1 MTSRLSNHTYRP
13 TVPARHVTI
22 RTMRNL
28 IAQRQYHTARCILKS
43 GDRFLLA
50 IHNNIRLENHGK
62 WGLPGGR
69 VEFGENPETTARRE
83 LAEEL
88 GVQLEALRFV
98 GDYEYKGRMHKVFGS
113 EFEGDIVSFDQNE
126 ILEIGWHSLAQV
138 RTFEEDGK
146 LHTGFE
152 HIAIREYIQL
162 ID

>member
-1 MTSRLSNHTYRP
+1 
-13 TVPARHVTI
+13 
-22 RTMRNL
+22 
-28 IAQRQYHTARCILKS
+28 LKS

-69 VEFGENPETTARRE
+69 VEFGEDPEATARRE

-88 GVQLEALRFV
+88 DIQLEALRFV
-98 GDYEYKGRMHKVFGS
+98 GDYEYKERMHKVFGS

-138 RTFEEDGK
+138 RRFEEDGK

-152 HIAIREYIQL
+152 HIAIREYIHL